1 VRSPADFRLLIAFL
15 EDKKFKSPLSDLI
28 QAEMKE
34 VNISSKFLLR
44 KLMAVM
50 LPEKHRDKQEA
61 LRTLRQ
67 ALPSLPANLYEGLLD
82 KKDCLAV
89 IKALIETDD
98 TKACIPANL
107 RVRRVRRPVVAVAVI
122 AASAPAPA
130 PAAPP
135 VQAFV

>member
-1 VRSPADFRLLIAFL
+1 MRSPADFRLLIAFL
-15 EDKKFKSPLSDLI
+15 EDKKFKSPLSHLFR
-28 QAEMKE
+28 AVMGEF
-34 VNISSKFLLR
+34 NISSKFLLR

-50 LPEKHRDKQEA
+50 LPEKHHDKQEA
-61 LRTLRQ
+61 VRTLRQ

-82 KKDCLAV
+82 KNDCLAV

-98 TKACIPANL
+98 AKACIPANL

-122 AASAPAPA
+122 AAPA
-130 PAAPP
+130 AAPP